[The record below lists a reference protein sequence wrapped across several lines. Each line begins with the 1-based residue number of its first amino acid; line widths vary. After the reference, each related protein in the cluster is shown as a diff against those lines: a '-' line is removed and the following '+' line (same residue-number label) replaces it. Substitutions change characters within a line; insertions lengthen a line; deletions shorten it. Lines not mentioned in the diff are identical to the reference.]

1 VSPDP
6 VKTGLLLV
14 GVRGSIG
21 TTVLHG
27 LEALRGGQ
35 APTGLVTET
44 PQFSNTDWADLG
56 RFRVVG
62 WDIGGDC
69 HRAAEDLSRIG
80 VLPADLLELCAGVR
94 DRLNLSVA
102 PGIPEP
108 EDSGMAD
115 RASADRL
122 ALSLPDAV
130 QALRDDIR
138 SWKQDDGMR
147 RMVVVYLATAER
159 QRKVPDEWLDESADP
174 MALLKDAPH
183 DLSRSV
189 LYALAAI
196 AEGVPF
202 VNFTPAPGGSI
213 PAVAGFAKRNG
224 VPVLGND
231 GKTGET
237 LIKTALAPM
246 FRDRGLNVMAWEGY
260 NMLGNRDGAALADP
274 DRKAGKLANK
284 SHVIHSILDSERVHS
299 GVSIEFVPSLHDL
312 KTAMDFIHFEGFLGA
327 KMQLQFTWQAS
338 DSALAAPLVL
348 DLARLAL
355 LAQERGEGGQLKAAA
370 SFFKDP
376 LGVKDHDFH
385 RQMDRLR
392 AWVRHAAEPS

>member
-1 VSPDP
+1 MSPDP
-6 VKTGLLLV
+6 VKNGLLLV
-14 GVRGSIG
+14 GVRGAIG

-35 APTGLVTET
+35 SPVGLVTET
-44 PQFSNTDWADLG
+44 PQFSKVPWEDLL

-69 HRAAEDLSRIG
+69 HRAAEELGRVG
-80 VLPADLLELCAGVR
+80 VLPHDLVELFAGVR
-94 DRLNLSVA
+94 DRLNMSVA

-108 EDSGMAD
+108 EDAGLAD
-115 RASADRL
+115 RASSDRL
-122 ALSLPDAV
+122 TLSLSDAV
-130 QALRDDIR
+130 NALREDIR
-138 SWKQDDGMR
+138 FWKQDEGFR

-159 QRKVPDEWLDESADP
+159 KRNLPEEWNDFDADP
-174 MALLKDAPH
+174 VKLLADAPH
-183 DLSRSV
+183 DLSRSI

-196 AEGVPF
+196 LEGVPF
-202 VNFTPAPGGSI
+202 VNFTPAPGASV
-213 PAVAGFAKRNG
+213 PAVAGLARRLG

-237 LIKTALAPM
+237 LLKTALAPM

-260 NMLGNRDGAALADP
+260 NMLGNRDGAALSDP
-274 DRKAGKLANK
+274 DRKSAKLENK

-299 GVSIEFVPSLHDL
+299 GVSIDFVPSLHDI

-327 KMQLQFTWQAS
+327 QMQLQFTWQAS

-348 DLARLAL
+348 DLSRLAL
-355 LAQERGEGGQLKAAA
+355 LAQNRGEGGELKAAA
-370 SFFKDP
+370 AFFKNP

-392 AWVRHAAEPS
+392 AWACDATE